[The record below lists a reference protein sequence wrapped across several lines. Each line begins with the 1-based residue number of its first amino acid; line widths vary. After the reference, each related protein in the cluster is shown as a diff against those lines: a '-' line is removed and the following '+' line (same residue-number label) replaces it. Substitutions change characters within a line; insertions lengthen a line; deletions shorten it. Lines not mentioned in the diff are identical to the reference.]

1 MSFSTCDLTYIFGQ
15 SLETM
20 RTVLIPTDFSKNA
33 LHALQYAQELYKCER
48 TCFFVLH
55 AFADEVYGD
64 YKNVDQERLEVLK
77 QEKATEVQKKMDDL
91 LNAVVD
97 EPPNP
102 LHTFETIAVFD
113 SLVDS
118 VNDFVEEMNID
129 LVIMGTKGETS
140 DHKTTFGS
148 YTIEIFKYVKCP
160 VLAIPEDYKYHQPK
174 TVLFPTDYLLPY
186 KRREL
191 KLLDDLA
198 GKFKANIYCLY
209 ITDFEDLSPRQ
220 EDNKLFLEGTLS
232 RSYLHFETTPV
243 KNRAEAI
250 MEHISQKN
258 ADMLVMV
265 NSRHS
270 FFEDMLYR
278 STVDLLGLKV
288 KIPFLVM
295 QNLNR

>member
-1 MSFSTCDLTYIFGQ
+1 
-15 SLETM
+15 M

-48 TCFFVLH
+48 ACFFVLH
-55 AFADEVYGD
+55 TYSDEVYGEF
-64 YKNVDQERLEVLK
+64 KNVDENELENLK
-77 QEKATEVQKKMDDL
+77 QEKKEETLKKLDDL
-91 LNAVVD
+91 IETVIGT
-97 EPPNP
+97 PPNP
-102 LHTFETIAVFD
+102 LHTFETVATFD
-113 SLVDS
+113 SLVDG
-118 VNDFVEEMNID
+118 VNDFVDEMNID

-148 YTIEIFKYVKCP
+148 YTIEVFKYVKCP
-160 VLAIPEDYKYHQPK
+160 VLAIPEDFKYHQPK
-174 TVLFPTDYLLPY
+174 TVLFPTDYMLPY

-198 GKFKANIYCLY
+198 GKFKANVHCLY

-220 EDNKLFLEGTLS
+220 EDNKLFLKETLS
-232 RSYLHFETTPV
+232 RSYLFFDTTSV
-243 KNRAEAI
+243 KNRAKAI
-250 MEHISQKN
+250 MEQVKDKN
-258 ADMLVMV
+258 TDMLVMV

-278 STVDLLGLKV
+278 STVDLLSLKV

>member
-1 MSFSTCDLTYIFGQ
+1 MSEVPQL
-15 SLETM
+15 SLEKTDIPM
-20 RTVLIPTDFSKNA
+20 KTVLIPTDFSENA

-48 TCFFVLH
+48 ACFFVLH
-55 AFADEVYGD
+55 SYAEEVYGE
-64 YKNVDQERLEVLK
+64 YGTTPQEEVDRLK
-77 QEKATEVQKKMDDL
+77 KEKKEQTEKKLDQML
-91 LNAVVD
+91 
-97 EPPNP
+97 EPIIGIPPNP
-102 LHTFETIAVFD
+102 LHNFEAIASFD
-113 SLVDS
+113 SLVDGI
-118 VNDFVEEMNID
+118 NDVVDDMNID

-140 DHKTTFGS
+140 DHKTAFGS
-148 YTIEIFKYVKCP
+148 YTIEVFKYVKCP
-160 VLAIPEDYKYHQPK
+160 VLAVPEGFGYRQPK

-198 GKFKANIYCLY
+198 GKFKSEVHCLY
-209 ITDFEDLSPRQ
+209 ITDFDDISPRQ
-220 EDNKLFLEGTLS
+220 QDNKRFLEETLS
-232 RSYLHFETTPV
+232 RSYLFFETMPI

-250 MEHISQKN
+250 MEQLEQKK

-278 STVDLLGLKV
+278 STVDLLSLKL

>member
-1 MSFSTCDLTYIFGQ
+1 
-15 SLETM
+15 M

-48 TCFFVLH
+48 ACFFVLH
-55 AFADEVYGD
+55 TYSDEVYGEF
-64 YKNVDQERLEVLK
+64 KNVDENELENLK
-77 QEKATEVQKKMDDL
+77 QEKKEETQKKL
-91 LNAVVD
+91 D
-97 EPPNP
+97 ELIETVIGTPPNP
-102 LHTFETIAVFD
+102 LHTFETVATFD
-113 SLVDS
+113 SLVDG
-118 VNDFVEEMNID
+118 VNDFVDDMNID

-148 YTIEIFKYVKCP
+148 YTVEVFKYVKCP
-160 VLAIPEDYKYHQPK
+160 VLAIPEDFKYHQPK
-174 TVLFPTDYLLPY
+174 TVLFPTDYMLPY

-198 GKFKANIYCLY
+198 GKFKANVHCLY

-220 EDNKLFLEGTLS
+220 EDNKLFLKETLS
-232 RSYLHFETTPV
+232 RSYLFFDTTSV
-243 KNRAEAI
+243 KNRAKAI
-250 MEHISQKN
+250 MEQVKDKN
-258 ADMLVMV
+258 TDMLVMV

-278 STVDLLGLKV
+278 STVDLLSLKV